1 MAALADLVGLANPAC
16 ELVVELVGCAD
27 PELVH
32 EQALGV
38 GRRSAD
44 PWVLDAP
51 LQVQVPVKTAAGGLG
66 AGESAP
72 TAFERDPRLGDR
84 VVEGAACLDQL
95 DEALVE
101 RDDSGWLAVEMVFDG
116 PQDRL
121 HMPQHNLPGCP
132 GTALA
137 FVCSRVAQP
146 QQRRR
151 IPDRRS
157 VISRPRKPASV
168 LRVPRPTLRTRLTLL
183 YAGPFVAS
191 GAALLTIPIL
201 QTKQTVPAGSPGSA
215 GRAPH
220 ATNLHRRLSLSG
232 RDDEFKELAETLDD
246 LFERLQT
253 SFASQRHFVANA
265 SHELRTPLTAERT
278 LLQVAL
284 ADPGATAETLRSTC
298 QDALA
303 LGEQQER
310 LIEALLTLA
319 SSERGIERREPF
331 DLADIAGT
339 VVLARRQEAQRRGI
353 HVDTA
358 LATAPAAGDPNLVAS
373 LVANLVDNA
382 LRHNAAGGRIEIATT
397 TTAGQAS
404 ITVKNTGTAVPPNE
418 VQPFRQ
424 LGSQRIR
431 HTDGHGL
438 GLAIVRAI
446 ASAPGATLIPRARP
460 EGGLDIEVS
469 FPTHERYRAV
479 GRMAPR

>member
-1 MAALADLVGLANPAC
+1 
-16 ELVVELVGCAD
+16 
-27 PELVH
+27 
-32 EQALGV
+32 
-38 GRRSAD
+38 
-44 PWVLDAP
+44 
-51 LQVQVPVKTAAGGLG
+51 
-66 AGESAP
+66 
-72 TAFERDPRLGDR
+72 
-84 VVEGAACLDQL
+84 
-95 DEALVE
+95 
-101 RDDSGWLAVEMVFDG
+101 
-116 PQDRL
+116 
-121 HMPQHNLPGCP
+121 MP
-132 GTALA
+132 
-137 FVCSRVAQP
+137 
-146 QQRRR
+146 
-151 IPDRRS
+151 
-157 VISRPRKPASV
+157 RPRKPASA
-168 LRVPRPTLRTRLTLL
+168 LRVPRPTLRTQLTLL
-183 YAGPFVAS
+183 YAGAFFAS

-201 QTKQTVPAGSPGSA
+201 QTKQTVPAGSPGGAGPSAPQGTDLHLHQLLTASAVGLAVMVVISLVLGWLIA
-215 GRAPH
+215 GRFLRPLRTITATARDIS

-253 SFASQRHFVANA
+253 SFESQRHFVANA

-284 ADPGATAETLRSTC
+284 ADPDATAETLRSTC

-339 VVLARRQEAQRRGI
+339 VVLARHQEAQRRGL

-404 ITVKNTGTAVPPNE
+404 ITVKNTGTVVPPGE
-418 VQPFRQ
+418 VERLFQPFQQ

-446 ASAPGATLIPRARP
+446 ASAHGATLIPRARP

>member
-1 MAALADLVGLANPAC
+1 
-16 ELVVELVGCAD
+16 
-27 PELVH
+27 
-32 EQALGV
+32 
-38 GRRSAD
+38 
-44 PWVLDAP
+44 
-51 LQVQVPVKTAAGGLG
+51 
-66 AGESAP
+66 
-72 TAFERDPRLGDR
+72 
-84 VVEGAACLDQL
+84 
-95 DEALVE
+95 
-101 RDDSGWLAVEMVFDG
+101 
-116 PQDRL
+116 
-121 HMPQHNLPGCP
+121 
-132 GTALA
+132 
-137 FVCSRVAQP
+137 
-146 QQRRR
+146 
-151 IPDRRS
+151 
-157 VISRPRKPASV
+157 
-168 LRVPRPTLRTRLTLL
+168 LRTQLTLL
-183 YAGPFVAS
+183 YAGAFFAS

-201 QTKQTVPAGSPGSA
+201 QTKQTVPAGSPGGAGPSAPQGTDLHLHQLLTASAVGLAVMVVISLVLGWLIA
-215 GRAPH
+215 GRFLRPLRTITATARDIS

-253 SFASQRHFVANA
+253 SFESQRHFVANA

-284 ADPGATAETLRSTC
+284 ADPDATAETLRSTC

-339 VVLARRQEAQRRGI
+339 VVLARHQEAQRRGL

-404 ITVKNTGTAVPPNE
+404 ITVKNTGTVVPPGE
-418 VQPFRQ
+418 VERLFQPFQQ

-446 ASAPGATLIPRARP
+446 ASAHGATLIPRARP